1 LGTARRLDVLG
12 GLLTLALLVPWPAQ
26 ASTEWQIRPFA
37 ALTFDGSTTL
47 LDLENAAGHPHVVAG
62 IGGALLGD
70 ILGIEVDLG
79 YAPGF
84 FQHGN
89 LHLVARSEVTTFT
102 GNVVVGVPRHKTT
115 YTLRP
120 YLVGGFGLMHVTSDD
135 ALNLFPVNATLRAF
149 DAGGGVTGFLS
160 NRIGVSWELRHFR
173 SFDGSVDPLAISLL
187 PQQLSFWRA
196 SMALVIRY

>member
-1 LGTARRLDVLG
+1 M
-12 GLLTLALLVPWPAQ
+12 LALLVPWPAQ

-47 LDLENAAGHPHVVAG
+47 LDLDNAAGHPHLVAG

-70 ILGIEVDLG
+70 ILGVEVDLG

-84 FQHGN
+84 FQYGN

-102 GNVVVGVPRHKTT
+102 GNVVVGVPRHLTT

-120 YLVGGFGLMHVTSDD
+120 YLVGGFGLVHASSDD
-135 ALNLFPVNATLRAF
+135 AQNLFPVSTTLPAV
-149 DAGGGVTGFLS
+149 DVGGGVTGFLS
-160 NRIGVSWELRHFR
+160 NRIGVSWELRYFR
-173 SFDGSVDPLAISLL
+173 SFDGNVDPLAISPL